1 MLNEDGVIITR
12 SALRRALLGIIV
24 GAVALLLVV
33 AFLQRDGIAGLIRS
47 PGDPAAYVDQGT
59 YQAVFLTGGQ
69 VYFGKLVPRGEV
81 YLMSDVYYLSTPTE
95 AQPAGQLIKRGNEVH
110 GPREPMVILASQ
122 VLLIENQRPDSE
134 VMQAIARFKSGERP
148 SATPPP
154 LGQSPR
160 PSATAPR

>member
-1 MLNEDGVIITR
+1 MLNEDGVVITR
-12 SALRRALLGIIV
+12 SALQRV
-24 GAVALLLVV
+24 LLVAV
-33 AFLQRDGIAGLIRS
+33 VGGVLVLLAVTFQQRDGLSGLIRS
-47 PGDPAAYVDQGT
+47 PGDPATHVDQST

-160 PSATAPR
+160 PSPTASR

>member
-1 MLNEDGVIITR
+1 MLNEDGVVITR
-12 SALRRALLGIIV
+12 SALRRVLLGVVI
-24 GAVALLLVV
+24 AAATLLALV
-33 AFLQRDGIAGLIRS
+33 AFQQRDALAGLLRS
-47 PGDPAAYVDQGT
+47 PGDPATYVDQGT

-134 VMQAIARFKSGERP
+134 VMAAIARFKSGERP

>member
-1 MLNEDGVIITR
+1 MNEGSVTIPR
-12 SALRRALLGIIV
+12 STLRRALAAVLIALTLLALALVAQQTDVLGR
-24 GAVALLLVV
+24 LL
-33 AFLQRDGIAGLIRS
+33 RS
-47 PGDPAAYVDQGT
+47 SADPAAYVDPNT
-59 YQAVFLTGGQ
+59 HQAVFLTGGQ
-69 VYFGKLVPRGEV
+69 VYFGKLQTRGRDV
-81 YLMSDVYYLSTPTE
+81 YLMTDVYYLSTPTE

-110 GPREPMVILASQ
+110 GPREPMLILASQ

-160 PSATAPR
+160 PSATASR